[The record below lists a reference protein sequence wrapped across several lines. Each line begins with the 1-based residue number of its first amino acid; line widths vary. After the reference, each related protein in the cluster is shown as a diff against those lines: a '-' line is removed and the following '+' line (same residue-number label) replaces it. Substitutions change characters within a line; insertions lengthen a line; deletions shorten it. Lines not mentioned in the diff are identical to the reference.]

1 MVKQPE
7 KDVLTWTVVFSLLIY
22 DDKIKNVI
30 VDLGTFDTPEEC
42 MESIHQWWKDNNFEP
57 GYIRTWYTN
66 NTLVID
72 YGNHLGFYGI
82 RGVCDE

>member
-1 MVKQPE
+1 MMTRLKM
-7 KDVLTWTVVFSLLIY
+7 F
-22 DDKIKNVI
+22 
-30 VDLGTFDTPEEC
+30 VDLGTFNTPEEC
-42 MESIHQWWKDNNFEP
+42 MENIYQWWKDNNFEP